1 MPGTNQIRNELLDR
15 GRTDMLQLGEVV
27 SVVARHLG
35 RSMEDDLV
43 MGSTL
48 EEIRD
53 LLESGYVVAGYTARD
68 GDGLLYVSSWE
79 IPPADAVKR
88 IETDWVELGRLPNL
102 GEVVWLELTDVGRA
116 KIESIRTLDHDEKG
130 LVEDVI
136 ARRCP
141 EMRERAAVSF
151 AGQGKLN
158 WTERQAIHRALA
170 AELSVID
177 QDEAYAQRL
186 TALIDRAL
194 VF

>member
-1 MPGTNQIRNELLDR
+1 MPGTTQIRNELLDR
-15 GRTDMLQLGEVV
+15 GRTDMLQLGVVV

-35 RSMEDDLV
+35 RSMEDELV
-43 MGSTL
+43 MESTI

-88 IETDWVELGRLPNL
+88 IEADWMELGRLPKP

-116 KIESIRTLDHDEKG
+116 KIESIRTLDPDEKG

-141 EMRERAAVSF
+141 EMRERVTVV
-151 AGQGKLN
+151 GQGKLN
-158 WTERQAIHRALA
+158 WKEREAIHRALA
-170 AELSVID
+170 AELSGID
-177 QDEAYAQRL
+177 QDEAYAQQL

-194 VF
+194 VL